1 MKGHQTSWLSGLEG
15 CKRQE
20 KRMSGYS
27 KEDSH
32 IAELLLVDRIFLGTG
47 KRFECNKF
55 ENQIIERYVDFN
67 NLWLLLS
74 DGV

>member
-1 MKGHQTSWLSGLEG
+1 MCVCVCEREVEKVRKRERERERKRKRMKGHQTSWLSGLEG

-32 IAELLLVDRIFLGTG
+32 IAELLLVDRIFF
-47 KRFECNKF
+47 RN
-55 ENQIIERYVDFN
+55 R
-67 NLWLLLS
+67 
-74 DGV
+74 